1 MDAISLQFYNITHK
15 TKELNPMHEKNK
27 TKNLAYSRK
36 PSDNVS
42 AAAAVSGARV
52 GIKDD
57 CDYTKLEECEVHR
70 IKLNT
75 YMTNQIDTFKAREGP
90 LLDRC
95 V

>member
-1 MDAISLQFYNITHK
+1 M
-15 TKELNPMHEKNK
+15 
-27 TKNLAYSRK
+27 AYIQK

-57 CDYTKLEECEVHR
+57 CDYTKLEVCEEDR

-75 YMTNQIDTFKAREGP
+75 YMTNQIDTFKARDGP
-90 LLDRC
+90 LLERC